1 MAAPGGLSAK
11 GRAGAHRRT
20 GNKRGQRPKKQAS
33 ETNGG
38 HMKNQHVRQVKL
50 PAEPRLAWASVL
62 VPGSV
67 IVTVWAWQVL
77 GWHARGMLLAAWS
90 VAVALVLLR
99 PALRT
104 RARLKAGVSAQ
115 GTVVG
120 AEKRISSTGIGTWA
134 PTFVPNTLYH
144 ARVRFTTR
152 DGRTVVFTSPL
163 GSPDSD
169 LELGRP
175 VPVRY
180 RSEDPEQAQVDT
192 PLAWVVPTALGF
204 LGGLGQLV
212 AGVVVYLQA

>member
-1 MAAPGGLSAK
+1 MTPKNRL
-11 GRAGAHRRT
+11 RTRPELT
-20 GNKRGQRPKKQAS
+20 GNVSAVKDDA
-33 ETNGG
+33 
-38 HMKNQHVRQVKL
+38 MRQVKL

-62 VPGSV
+62 LPASLM
-67 IVTVWAWQVL
+67 VTAWAWQGL
-77 GWHARGMLLAAWS
+77 GWHARGMLLAAYG
-90 VAVALVLLR
+90 VAVALVLVR
-99 PALRT
+99 PALRA

-144 ARVRFTTR
+144 YRVRFTTR
-152 DGRTVVFTSPL
+152 DGRTVVFTSAL
-163 GSPDSD
+163 GSPDSE

-180 RSEDPEQAQVDT
+180 HPDHPEQAQVDS
-192 PLAWVVPTALGF
+192 PWAWVVPGALGF
-204 LGGLGQLV
+204 LGGLGLLV

>member
-1 MAAPGGLSAK
+1 MTPKNRLRTRPELTGTVSAVK
-11 GRAGAHRRT
+11 DDA
-20 GNKRGQRPKKQAS
+20 
-33 ETNGG
+33 
-38 HMKNQHVRQVKL
+38 MRQVKL

-62 VPGSV
+62 LPASL
-67 IVTVWAWQVL
+67 IVTAWAWQGL
-77 GWHARGMLLAAWS
+77 GWHARGMLLAAYG
-90 VAVALVLLR
+90 VAVALVLVR

-134 PTFVPNTLYH
+134 PTFVPVTLYH

-152 DGRTVVFTSPL
+152 EGRTVVFTSAL
-163 GSPDSD
+163 GSPDSP
-169 LELGRP
+169 LERGHP

-180 RSEDPEQAQVDT
+180 RPDHPEQAQVDT
-192 PLAWVVPTALGF
+192 PWAWVVPAALGL
-204 LGGLGQLV
+204 LGGLGLLV

>member
-1 MAAPGGLSAK
+1 MTPKNRLRTRPGL
-11 GRAGAHRRT
+11 T
-20 GNKRGQRPKKQAS
+20 GNVSAVKDDA
-33 ETNGG
+33 
-38 HMKNQHVRQVKL
+38 MRQVKL
-50 PAEPRLAWASVL
+50 PAEPRLAWAFVL
-62 VPGSV
+62 VPGSLM
-67 IVTVWAWQVL
+67 VTAGVWGGL
-77 GWHARGMLLAAWS
+77 GWHARGLLLAAYG

-115 GTVVG
+115 GAVVG

-144 ARVRFTTR
+144 QRVRFTTR
-152 DGRTVVFTSPL
+152 DGRTVVFTSAL
-163 GSPDSD
+163 GSPDSE

-180 RSEDPEQAQVDT
+180 HPEDPEQAQVDS
-192 PLAWVVPTALGF
+192 LWVWVVPGVLGF
-204 LGGLGQLV
+204 LGGLGLLV

>member
-1 MAAPGGLSAK
+1 MTPKNRL
-11 GRAGAHRRT
+11 RTRPELT
-20 GNKRGQRPKKQAS
+20 GNVSAVKDDA
-33 ETNGG
+33 
-38 HMKNQHVRQVKL
+38 MRQVKL

-62 VPGSV
+62 LPASLM
-67 IVTVWAWQVL
+67 VTAWAWQGL
-77 GWHARGMLLAAWS
+77 GWHARGMLLAAYG
-90 VAVALVLLR
+90 VAVALVLVR

-144 ARVRFTTR
+144 YRVRFTTR
-152 DGRTVVFTSPL
+152 DGRTVVFTSAL
-163 GSPDSD
+163 GSPDSE

-180 RSEDPEQAQVDT
+180 HPDHPEQAQVDS
-192 PLAWVVPTALGF
+192 PWAWVVPGALGF
-204 LGGLGQLV
+204 LGGLGLLV

>member
-1 MAAPGGLSAK
+1 MTPKNRL
-11 GRAGAHRRT
+11 RTRPELT
-20 GNKRGQRPKKQAS
+20 GNVSAVKDDA
-33 ETNGG
+33 
-38 HMKNQHVRQVKL
+38 MRQVKL

-62 VPGSV
+62 LPASL
-67 IVTVWAWQVL
+67 IVTAWAWQGL
-77 GWHARGMLLAAWS
+77 GWHARGMLLAAYG
-90 VAVALVLLR
+90 VAVALVLVR

-134 PTFVPNTLYH
+134 PTFVPVTLYH

-152 DGRTVVFTSPL
+152 EGRTVVFTSAL
-163 GSPDSD
+163 GSPDSP

-180 RSEDPEQAQVDT
+180 RPDHPEQAQVDN
-192 PLAWVVPTALGF
+192 PWVWVVPAALGL
-204 LGGLGQLV
+204 LGGLGLLV

>member
-1 MAAPGGLSAK
+1 MTPKNRL
-11 GRAGAHRRT
+11 RTRPELT
-20 GNKRGQRPKKQAS
+20 GNVSAVKDDA
-33 ETNGG
+33 
-38 HMKNQHVRQVKL
+38 MRQVKL

-62 VPGSV
+62 LPASLM
-67 IVTVWAWQVL
+67 VTAWAWGGL
-77 GWHARGMLLAAWS
+77 GWHARGMLLAAYG

-144 ARVRFTTR
+144 PRVRFTTR
-152 DGRTVVFTSPL
+152 DGRTVMFTSAL
-163 GSPDSD
+163 GSPDSG
-169 LELGRP
+169 LELGHP

-180 RSEDPEQAQVDT
+180 HPDNPQQAQVDN
-192 PLAWVVPTALGF
+192 PWVWIVPGALGS
-204 LGGLGQLV
+204 LGGLGLLV
-212 AGVVVYLQA
+212 AGVVVYLQE